1 MKKDIF
7 SIFDTK
13 KVIGL
18 YVGQETVDLVVLKKT
33 IKGPRLVN
41 FAQVPIYPNKKEDVE
56 IIPGSEPAAPP
67 TTAPAEKAAKKKTRE
82 DYIVEAIQR
91 VFQESNIKPGNV
103 ISAVASEDAMVR
115 YFQMPKIPKQEWN
128 AAINFEA
135 KRYIPFRMEEV
146 ASDFQ
151 VVPSKSLPNSMDV
164 VFVAVK
170 QNIIE
175 RHVSLLERAG
185 LRPIIIE
192 PAPLSLIRAFN
203 AAEQIDPKLNTAI
216 VNIEIKIANIIILR
230 NGVPYIIRDIPLDEE
245 PFEGKSLEPVFEKL
259 LSEIKLSFD
268 FYEKR
273 FPSEVIDKIIIYS
286 QMPLEKWHELVGK
299 ELQIPVEVGDPLRGI
314 SIKKGIVPPKL
325 AVSFGLALREIS
337 GPFIDLNLYKE
348 KMLVYK
354 RKELFFKM
362 VFMEASAAVFLLII
376 LKVLS
381 MRTLAPLAHELD
393 LTLSERPKVEV
404 SIKKDSIEELES
416 LKNRMASEKYLLES
430 IIGKRTYSTSILV
443 DLAELVPANIWLTEV
458 NFEER
463 LDKKDVS
470 KVTRQLDIK
479 GYCIIIGDKA
489 KETDIINSFLVD
501 LKHLKYITK
510 NMRKADIVSVEK
522 TEIEG
527 QRAASFEILFSW
539 P

>member
-1 MKKDIF
+1 
-7 SIFDTK
+7 
-13 KVIGL
+13 
-18 YVGQETVDLVVLKKT
+18 
-33 IKGPRLVN
+33 
-41 FAQVPIYPNKKEDVE
+41 
-56 IIPGSEPAAPP
+56 
-67 TTAPAEKAAKKKTRE
+67 
-82 DYIVEAIQR
+82 
-91 VFQESNIKPGNV
+91 
-103 ISAVASEDAMVR
+103 
-115 YFQMPKIPKQEWN
+115 
-128 AAINFEA
+128 
-135 KRYIPFRMEEV
+135 
-146 ASDFQ
+146 
-151 VVPSKSLPNSMDV
+151 
-164 VFVAVK
+164 
-170 QNIIE
+170 
-175 RHVSLLERAG
+175 
-185 LRPIIIE
+185 
-192 PAPLSLIRAFN
+192 
-203 AAEQIDPKLNTAI
+203 
-216 VNIEIKIANIIILR
+216 
-230 NGVPYIIRDIPLDEE
+230 
-245 PFEGKSLEPVFEKL
+245 
-259 LSEIKLSFD
+259 
-268 FYEKR
+268 
-273 FPSEVIDKIIIYS
+273 
-286 QMPLEKWHELVGK
+286 
-299 ELQIPVEVGDPLRGI
+299 
-314 SIKKGIVPPKL
+314 
-325 AVSFGLALREIS
+325 
-337 GPFIDLNLYKE
+337 
-348 KMLVYK
+348 
-354 RKELFFKM
+354 
-362 VFMEASAAVFLLII
+362 
-376 LKVLS
+376 